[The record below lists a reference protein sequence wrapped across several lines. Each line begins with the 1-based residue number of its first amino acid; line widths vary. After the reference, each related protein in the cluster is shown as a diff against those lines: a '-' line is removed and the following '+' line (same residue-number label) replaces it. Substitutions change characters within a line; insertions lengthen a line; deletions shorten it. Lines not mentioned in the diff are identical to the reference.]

1 MNPVFLFVART
12 AAGIMNRLPSLRPVC
27 KKTADTA
34 WGPGVVTRDLAR
46 PRASRYRFSGSM
58 LMIGV
63 GLGGLVK
70 VVGR

>member
-34 WGPGVVTRDLAR
+34 WGA
-46 PRASRYRFSGSM
+46 RAS
-58 LMIGV
+58 
-63 GLGGLVK
+63 
-70 VVGR
+70 